1 MGYKES
7 RSVWIFNKKAEWI
20 FHACCWGGCSA
31 PTDVTTRSTLCWNSQ
46 REEGGSVLFQPK
58 GRVCALSGKREKE
71 EKKLFFWMYIKSG
84 YMLLFS
90 PTLDWFE
97 NDGTSQLFI
106 TEIEWGEE
114 EDVNRSGVAH
124 EWRQDRSWQK
134 ANSLVPEGP
143 IRLMAFLL
151 SCWHI
156 TATRLRE
163 N

>member
-1 MGYKES
+1 MNIS
-7 RSVWIFNKKAEWI
+7 RVLLGRLLGADWRDDAIDALLEL
-20 FHACCWGGCSA
+20 A
-31 PTDVTTRSTLCWNSQ
+31 
-46 REEGGSVLFQPK
+46 EGGGGKRAVPAK
-58 GRVCALSGKREKE
+58 GACVCSLRQEREKE